1 MTSTLDVNTLWTR
14 IEVDAQ
20 SALSALDT
28 VKAIRE
34 QLGRQLALGVFT
46 ESGMCHIKPAGELSA
61 TMSNDELIERFRD
74 LIIGAFDAACIEH
87 LLSCLKVSIGP
98 YEVIC

>member
-1 MTSTLDVNTLWTR
+1 MASTFDVNTLWAR

-28 VKAIRE
+28 VKAIRKH
-34 QLGRQLALGVFT
+34 LGRQLALGVFT
-46 ESGMCHIKPAGELSA
+46 ESGMSHIKPAGELSSA
-61 TMSNDELIERFRD
+61 MRDDELIERWRD
-74 LIIGAFDAACIEH
+74 LSIGAFDAACVEH

-98 YEVIC
+98 CEVIR